1 MEPAEVCILV
11 ADVTASVTLYE
22 SLGDTEAFR
31 AITRTL
37 DALRADVARCDGE
50 VIQSR
55 GDDILCV
62 FDEPAAAAGAA
73 QRMLDASASGASL
86 HLALHHGAVI
96 RARQSIFGDAVNVSY
111 RLASVANDGEA
122 LASGAF
128 AERLPVWMQGALT
141 PLQTFSFKG
150 RTQPVE
156 VFSLG
161 GMRAGEA
168 TMLPASMRAPAPVAS
183 AGLRLRLSWGGG
195 TTEIGEAESL
205 SVGRAE
211 ECDLVV
217 AQPWISRRH
226 AVLHVRDGAA
236 GIVDRST
243 HGSWLT
249 TGDAAEMLVR
259 RRSAPLIGS
268 GLIALGS
275 EAAAPGAE
283 IIAYEVLPAG

>member
-1 MEPAEVCILV
+1 MGPSETCILV

-31 AITRTL
+31 TITRTL
-37 DALRADVARCDGE
+37 DTLRADVARCDGD

-62 FDEPAAAAGAA
+62 FEEPAAASGAA
-73 QRMLDASASGASL
+73 QRMLDSSAGGAAL
-86 HLALHHGAVI
+86 HLGLHYGAVI
-96 RARQSIFGDAVNVSY
+96 RARDSIYGDAVNVAY

-128 AERLPVWMQGALT
+128 AERLPPWIQASLT
-141 PLQTFSFKG
+141 PLQRFAFKG
-150 RTQPVE
+150 RSQAVE

-161 GMRAGEA
+161 GMGGGAQ
-168 TMLPASMRAPAPVAS
+168 TMLPASMRAPAAPQAT
-183 AGLRLRLSWGGG
+183 GLRLRLTWAGARI
-195 TTEIGEAESL
+195 EIGEAESL

-211 ECDLVV
+211 DCDLVI

-226 AVLHVRDGAA
+226 AVLHVRDAAA

-243 HGSWLT
+243 HGSWLS
-249 TGDAAEMLVR
+249 TGDGRELLVR
-259 RRSAPLIGS
+259 RRSAPLIGR
-268 GLIALGS
+268 GVVALGS
-275 EAAAPGAE
+275 AAAAPGAE
-283 IIAYEVLPAG
+283 IIAWEVVTED